1 MELNLAQ
8 LALVTSDHCTEGKPN
23 TPNDS
28 RGKSNRKENQN
39 EDGREIEVENTSPGK
54 RHVLNSTRSQ
64 GPCLTSKQCTVPTS
78 KPEGAPGV
86 LSPPAKMGRGSPSRN
101 EDFPG

>member
-1 MELNLAQ
+1 MDLNLAQ

-39 EDGREIEVENTSPGK
+39 EDGREIEVETLHQARDMS
-54 RHVLNSTRSQ
+54 
-64 GPCLTSKQCTVPTS
+64 
-78 KPEGAPGV
+78 
-86 LSPPAKMGRGSPSRN
+86 
-101 EDFPG
+101 